1 MIYLVRC
8 EHPQGI
14 EITTLGITLKKGDA
28 FDCPKHIYDKNREI
42 KSLISAGIISIQPKL
57 PVVQEA
63 RPRRLVAHTKTPA
76 APRQQQVVHKTEVH
90 HHESSV
96 DLDGL
101 AAKLLEK
108 LSGVLSPEMIAQ
120 AVASQIP
127 QQQVVVQQANPQQ
140 QGTQFSFVAPSEELT
155 FIPSKII
162 SDDVKSSTKS
172 NVSESSG
179 QDSDL
184 GDALAALRAMRKAQK

>member
-1 MIYLVRC
+1 MIYLIRC

-14 EITTLGITLKKGDA
+14 EITTLGIKLKKGDA
-28 FDCPKHIYDKNREI
+28 FDCPKNIYDRNREI
-42 KSLISAGIISIQPKL
+42 KSLISAGIISAQPKL

-63 RPRRLVAHTKTPA
+63 RPRGLVAHAKPPA
-76 APRQQQVVHKTEVH
+76 PQRHAPQQVVHKTEVH

-127 QQQVVVQQANPQQ
+127 QQQVVVQQQAQAQ
-140 QGTQFSFVAPSEELT
+140 QGFVAPSEELT

-162 SDDVKSSTKS
+162 SDDVKSSTSKV
-172 NVSESSG
+172 NESSG
-179 QDSDL
+179 QDNDL